1 MALAGYLDSEA
12 IISGRSKTLL
22 IAALRQA
29 SRFRN
34 RTLREREK
42 YRDYHTDIQLRLD
55 TDSNRMSYKSKIKI

>member
-42 YRDYHTDIQLRLD
+42 YRDYRRDTQLGLD
-55 TDSNRMSYKSKIKI
+55 TDTNRMSYKSKIKI